1 MKPSKT
7 NLNAQGDEQRGS
19 VRPLANNYER
29 TNTRR
34 KFLQAAGLSAAAAG
48 LGWSGVAAAG
58 VEAAGARVK
67 AGASVGAAAGR
78 GAAALQLGIAGFT
91 FAHVPVDQGIAMM
104 KRVGVGALSI
114 KDFYLPLDSTA
125 ATIQSVKEKFMASG
139 IKIYAAGVIYMKAQA
154 EVDRAFEYAKMLGVD
169 LIVGV
174 PNPELLAYTEQK
186 VKTYNIRVAI
196 HNHGPEDKLY
206 PSPVDVYDH
215 IKGLDIRMGL
225 CLDIGHAARAGANPV
240 EVIGKYG
247 SRIFDLHVK
256 DLAVISREAKPIEL
270 GRGVLDIAG
279 VVKALTRIGYTG
291 YCSIE
296 HEMDMNDPL
305 PGIAE
310 SAGFFRGVVKGE
322 GV

>member
-1 MKPSKT
+1 M
-7 NLNAQGDEQRGS
+7 
-19 VRPLANNYER
+19 
-29 TNTRR
+29 NTRR

-48 LGWSGVAAAG
+48 LGWTGVGIGAASGIGDGVRVAGAGPEGIAGHSIAETGGVAATP
-58 VEAAGARVK
+58 V
-67 AGASVGAAAGR
+67 
-78 GAAALQLGIAGFT
+78 ALQLGIAGYT
-91 FAHVPVDQGIAMM
+91 FAHVPLDQGIAMM

-114 KDFYLPLDSTA
+114 KDFYLPMDSNA
-125 ATIQSVKEKFMASG
+125 ATIQSVKEKFGANG
-139 IKIYAAGVIYMKAQA
+139 IKIYAAGVIYMKTQA

-174 PNPELLAYTEQK
+174 PDPGLVGYTEQK
-186 VKTYNIRVAI
+186 VKAYNIRVAI

-206 PSPVDVYDH
+206 PSPVNVYDH
-215 IKGLDIRMGL
+215 IKGLDDRMGL

-247 SRIFDLHVK
+247 ARIFDLHVK
-256 DLAVISREAKPIEL
+256 DLAEITTKAKPIEL

-279 VVKALTRIGYTG
+279 IVKALRRIRYTG

>member
-1 MKPSKT
+1 M
-7 NLNAQGDEQRGS
+7 N
-19 VRPLANNYER
+19 
-29 TNTRR
+29 NTRR
-34 KFLQAAGLSAAAAG
+34 RFLQAAGVTAAAAG
-48 LGWSGVAAAG
+48 LGLTGVKGATL
-58 VEAAGARVK
+58 AAGAETMR
-67 AGASVGAAAGR
+67 GVGTAR
-78 GAAALQLGIAGFT
+78 GVGVDTVPGVDAVAVALQLGIAGYT
-91 FAHVPVDQGIAMM
+91 FAHVPLDQGIAMM

-125 ATIQSVKEKFMASG
+125 VTVQSIREKFGASG
-139 IKIYAAGVIYMKAQA
+139 IKIYAAGVIYMKTQG

-174 PNPELLAYTEQK
+174 PNPELLTYTEQK
-186 VKTYNIRVAI
+186 VKAYNIRVAI

-215 IKGLDIRMGL
+215 IKGLDERMGL

-247 SRIFDLHVK
+247 KRIFDMHIK

-279 VVKALTRIGYTG
+279 VMKALTRVRYAG

-322 GV
+322 GW